1 MEMQNANPTILNLS
15 DLPSRKS
22 AASTRPRCHLASL
35 PPSYS
40 TDPFSPLA
48 SSLSDLT
55 DSEDEDDSVVEN
67 IDPQEIYGSSPL
79 PAFPTP
85 SNTLRADLVATMCD
99 PEHPITLGELAVV
112 NLQHISVHE
121 DPNALT
127 STVSLEFTPTIT
139 HCHLATVIGLG
150 LVVRLQQALPPRFR
164 IDVKCREGTHTT
176 DKQLNKQLADKERV
190 LSALENETLMGL
202 VGKMIETCK

>member
-1 MEMQNANPTILNLS
+1 MEMQNANPTILNIS
-15 DLPSRKS
+15 DLPTRKQ
-22 AASTRPRCHLASL
+22 ASSSRPRGSHLAAVV
-35 PPSYS
+35 PSYAK
-40 TDPFSPLA
+40 DPFAPDVDDN
-48 SSLSDLT
+48 SSGYDTDESGDDNLT
-55 DSEDEDDSVVEN
+55 EPIDE
-67 IDPQEIYGSSPL
+67 QEIY
-79 PAFPTP
+79 
-85 SNTLRADLVATMCD
+85 DLVATMCD

-112 NLQHISVHE
+112 NLQHISVRG
-121 DPNALT
+121 DSNKVT

-150 LVVRLQQALPPRFR
+150 IVVRLQQALPPRFR

-190 LSALENETLMGL
+190 MSALENETLMGL

>member
-1 MEMQNANPTILNLS
+1 MEMQNANPTILNIS
-15 DLPSRKS
+15 DLPTRKS
-22 AASTRPRCHLASL
+22 ASLSRPRSDLASII
-35 PPSYS
+35 PSYPV
-40 TDPFSPLA
+40 DPFI
-48 SSLSDLT
+48 SDDADLFGFFEEN
-55 DSEDEDDSVVEN
+55 DGNDNLEEADNIVEPIDE
-67 IDPQEIYGSSPL
+67 QEIY
-79 PAFPTP
+79 
-85 SNTLRADLVATMCD
+85 DLVATMCD

-112 NLQHISVHE
+112 NLQHIKVHD
-121 DPNALT
+121 DPNRRI
-127 STVSLEFTPTIT
+127 SNVSLEFTPTIT

-190 LSALENETLMGL
+190 MSALENETLMGL